1 MILRLGR
8 IQADPVLT
16 DHGEIH
22 VEAFGLLLYSR
33 WGALRLLRPSQAT
46 LYRSNGRI
54 LWVPIGDITGRA
66 TLALAVAGLLLALFC
81 EQIRTKWGHTD
92 G

>member
-8 IQADPVLT
+8 IQAKPLLT
-16 DHGEIH
+16 DHGEIQ
-22 VEAFGLLLYSR
+22 VEAFGLLLHSR
-33 WGALRLLRPSQAT
+33 WGALRFLRPSQAT
-46 LYRSNGRI
+46 LYRPNGRI

-66 TLALAVAGLLLALFC
+66 TLALVIAGLLLALFC
-81 EQIRTKWGHTD
+81 EQIRTKWEHTD

>member
-8 IQADPVLT
+8 IQADPILT
-16 DHGEIH
+16 DHGEIQ
-22 VEAFGLLLYSR
+22 VEAFGLLLHSR
-33 WGALRLLRPSQAT
+33 WGTLRLVRPSQAT

-54 LWVPIGDITGRA
+54 LWVPIGDITARA
-66 TLALAVAGLLLALFC
+66 TLALAIAGLLLALFC
-81 EQIRTKWGHTD
+81 EQIRTKWGRSN

>member
-8 IQADPVLT
+8 IQAEPVLT

-22 VEAFGLLLYSR
+22 VEAFGLLLHSR
-33 WGALRLLRPSQAT
+33 WGALRLLLPSQAT
-46 LYRSNGRI
+46 LYRPNGRI
-54 LWVPIGDITGRA
+54 FWAPIGDITARA
-66 TLALAVAGLLLALFC
+66 TLALVIAALLLALFC
-81 EQIRTKWGHTD
+81 EQIRTKWGRTN